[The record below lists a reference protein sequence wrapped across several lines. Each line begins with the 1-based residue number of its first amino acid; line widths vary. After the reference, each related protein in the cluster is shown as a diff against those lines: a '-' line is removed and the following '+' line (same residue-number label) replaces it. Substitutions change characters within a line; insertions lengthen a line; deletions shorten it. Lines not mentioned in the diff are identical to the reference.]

1 MEIEDE
7 YTSDDKNK
15 PQREPPHFRR
25 AADVTE
31 RDRTVSVDAEL
42 SLLSHLDIVWQR
54 DCDERCVIALLMLH
68 RNAFEEVS
76 L

>member
-31 RDRTVSVDAEL
+31 RDRNVSVDAEL
-42 SLLSHLDIVWQR
+42 S
-54 DCDERCVIALLMLH
+54 
-68 RNAFEEVS
+68 AFTVS
-76 L
+76 